1 MAKTRTGF
9 PFDDDLTHIVKVFL
23 KDNREIVSALGLA
36 KVQNRN
42 GLSSLVADSGK
53 WSTIKWKNP
62 QTQQEELLSD
72 DKKLWVEKIISF
84 INHLQNDYGGKIMYP
99 VDLSNLDYNHFQ
111 RYCTLTTAEGG
122 HPTPYNHAA
131 ALQSEIRNH
140 LGSHALAPPPS
151 TPANT
156 SGNPSST
163 GGNNSSNSR
172 GNSTQLTAIQQQ
184 IALFVKSLPAD
195 LAFPTLGP
203 TTNYIEWQLTAE
215 GYLEL
220 KDIPILSPGY
230 SVPSDVT
237 SDEYK
242 LYSKQN
248 TFLYLKLQQNCKTNA
263 SMRAVKAHRS
273 DKNGRAVY
281 LQIEK
286 DNTGGSLTAE
296 LRAKYFHHL
305 IHTMVAQKRSGEY
318 VNELNRFHS
327 TVAEYNTVCQPGEE
341 LEGVPLLT
349 QMERFIAPLPEL
361 KLLEKNASTMD
372 RQLSRRGVSNSS
384 LTKDQQAKYRMDDYD
399 DAALRLDDE
408 YKALAIGSIK
418 ASNRLV
424 NVSEVALYD
433 ATLGQLTTAAQEQLS
448 DERAEYDVNVVQSL
462 IDSQEASANFDEAT
476 VYYQVNAVEGEGRRY
491 GYLPKEIYDK
501 MSPAAQRQWM
511 SLPANVREMIII
523 YQGVPK
529 TAPKQGASPAGPA
542 SSAGSAQS
550 SRPGRGILRG
560 TGVATGARAANQTE
574 LVPVSEGDSLRQG
587 NTVTISETIS
597 EAIENETYGPTAF
610 LDNIRNQRSVHSA
623 TSSPADYQAMR
634 DLALGLPAGDLRRG
648 LSQFAL
654 DNTPVTRITD
664 DDSVPALRENN
675 SAHIKFVHEQDSLT
689 VPSTVTDSYNTYGD
703 DPDEL
708 HFFDALD

>member
-1 MAKTRTGF
+1 M
-9 PFDDDLTHIVKVFL
+9 
-23 KDNREIVSALGLA
+23 SALGQS

-42 GLSSLVADSGK
+42 GLPSLVADSGK
-53 WSTIKWKNP
+53 WANIKWKNP

-72 DKKLWVEKIISF
+72 DKKLWVEKVISF

-111 RYCTLTTAEGG
+111 RFCTLTTSEGG
-122 HPTPYNHAA
+122 HPTPYNHTA

-140 LGSHALAPPPS
+140 LGPYALAPPPS

-163 GGNNSSNSR
+163 GGNNSFNSR
-172 GNSTQLTAIQQQ
+172 GNSTQLTAIEQQ

-195 LAFPTLGP
+195 LNFPILGP
-203 TTNYIEWQLTAE
+203 DTNYVEWQLTAE

-248 TFLYLKLQQNCKTNA
+248 TFLYLKLQQNCKTTA
-263 SMRAVKAHRS
+263 SIRAVTAHRS

-318 VNELNRFHS
+318 ASELNRFHS
-327 TVAEYNTVCQPGEE
+327 TVAEYNTVCQPGAE
-341 LEGVPLLT
+341 LDGEPLLI
-349 QMERFIAPLPEL
+349 QMERFITPLPEL
-361 KLLEKNASTMD
+361 KLVEKNASTMD

-408 YKALAIGSIK
+408 FKALAIGSIK

-424 NVSEVALYD
+424 NMSEVALYD
-433 ATLGQLTTAAQEQLS
+433 ATFGQLTTAAQGQLS
-448 DERAEYDVNVVQSL
+448 DDRAEYDVNVVQSL

-476 VYYQVNAVEGEGRRY
+476 MYYQVNAVEGEGRRY
-491 GYLPKEIYDK
+491 GYLPKELYDK
-501 MSPAAQRQWM
+501 MSTAAQRNWM

-550 SRPGRGILRG
+550 SRRGGILRG
-560 TGVATGARAANQTE
+560 TGVATGARTANQTE
-574 LVPVSEGDSLRQG
+574 LVPVSEGDTLRQG
-587 NTVTISETIS
+587 NTVTISE
-597 EAIENETYGPTAF
+597 AIEKGTYGPTAF
-610 LDNIRNQRSVHSA
+610 LDTIRNQRSVHSA
-623 TSSPADYQAMR
+623 TSSPADYQTMR
-634 DLALGLPAGDLRRG
+634 NLALSYPPGDLRFQ

-654 DNTPVTRITD
+654 DNTPVVPITD

-675 SAHIKFVHEQDSLT
+675 SAHIKFVHEQDSIT
-689 VPSTVTDSYNTYGD
+689 APSTVTDSYNTYGD